1 MTRNKVTAPDQR
13 IFRRRAIS
21 LAASL
26 AGLLMLQPQ
35 IASADALTDAITKGT
50 TNLDMRLRYETV
62 DQDNTLKQADAL
74 TLRTRLGYTTQSWN
88 KFSAMAELENTSA
101 LIDDYAPVQAGYS
114 VVADPD
120 DSELNQWG
128 ISYAALPGL
137 TASVGR
143 KRVVLDNARWI
154 GNVVWRQNEQTYDG
168 AFLKYAPSTALNFE
182 YAYINNVNN
191 IVFANVDL
199 EGHLA
204 NLRWAV
210 LPTLTL
216 VGYAYLLDYEV
227 PATPDLDTYG
237 IRADGS
243 APLSST
249 VKLLYTAEYAAQKA
263 DTPAGSFDTDYLLG
277 EIGLGFK
284 PLSVR
289 LGYEKLGSDDGVV
302 ALQTPLATKY
312 AFNGWADLFLTTP
325 AGGLEDVYL
334 TVTGKLGTATLI
346 ASYHEYSAD
355 QTVGGVDDYGSEIN
369 LSAGMPLAV
378 KIIGLIRYD
387 SYSADEFG
395 VDTDKFWAQ
404 LEFKF

>member
-1 MTRNKVTAPDQR
+1 MTRNKVPAPDTR
-13 IFRRRAIS
+13 TFRRRTIS
-21 LAASL
+21 LAA
-26 AGLLMLQPQ
+26 AVTGLLTLQPQ

-50 TNLDMRLRYETV
+50 TSLDLRLRYEMV
-62 DQDNTLKQADAL
+62 DQHNVLKQADAL
-74 TLRTRLGYTTQSWN
+74 TLRTRLGYTTQGWN
-88 KFSAMAELENTSA
+88 QLSAMVELENTSA
-101 LIDDYAPVQAGYS
+101 LVDHYAPVQAGYS
-114 VVADPD
+114 VVNDPD

-137 TASVGR
+137 TATVGR
-143 KRVVLDNARWI
+143 KRLVFDNARWV
-154 GNVVWRQNEQTYDG
+154 GNVAWRQNEQTFDG
-168 AFLKYAPSTALNFE
+168 AFLKYAPSAALNFE

-199 EGHLA
+199 QGHLA
-204 NLRWAV
+204 NLRWTV

-237 IRADGS
+237 LRADGA
-243 APLSST
+243 APLNDSI
-249 VKLLYTAEYAAQKA
+249 KLLYTAEYAAQKA
-263 DTPAGSFDTDYLLG
+263 ETPAGTFDTGYLLG

-289 LGYEKLGSDDGVV
+289 LGYEKLGSDDGQFG
-302 ALQTPLATKY
+302 LLTPLATKY
-312 AFNGWADLFLTTP
+312 AFNGWADLFLATP

-334 TVTGKLGTATLI
+334 TVTGKLGSATLI

-369 LSAGMPLAV
+369 LSAAMPLAG
-378 KIIGLIRYD
+378 KLSGLIRYA